1 MSRLST
7 LTVDIDAAVE
17 GMVLACDLCDAG
29 GNVLLGQGATLSEA
43 SLRSLRRRGV
53 EQLQVAGEE
62 EAVDDAAAAAERQR
76 RCERL
81 THIFRRSADSLATP
95 SFLAQLKR
103 YRCGEAACT

>member
-1 MSRLST
+1 MSN

-53 EQLQVAGEE
+53 AQLQVAGEE
-62 EAVDDAAAAAERQR
+62 DAVDAVDDAAERQR
-76 RCERL
+76 RCDRL
-81 THIFRRSADSLATP
+81 DHVFRRSAGSLATP
-95 SFLAQLKR
+95 AFLAQLRR